1 MQAGLL
7 GRRGLGVDR
16 GPCPGFPV
24 HSLSAPPEL
33 TCGVSKGTYATFG
46 SAVFTGLFFVFSLYY
61 GVDPTDLKGTILS
74 TVVPAVVPS
83 SAPFVGAVGVILS
96 IAAFFGLIRWVL
108 VSWEKQRVR
117 GVAVLT
123 GLLAGGLTIPAPT
136 VAVWFW
142 VMGAVVSAL

>member
-1 MQAGLL
+1 M
-7 GRRGLGVDR
+7 
-16 GPCPGFPV
+16 
-24 HSLSAPPEL
+24 
-33 TCGVSKGTYATFG
+33 SKGTYATFG
-46 SAVFTGLFFVFSLYY
+46 SAVFTGLFFVLSLYY

-74 TVVPAVVPS
+74 AVVPAVVPS

-96 IAAFFGLIRWVL
+96 IAAFFGLVRWVL

-117 GVAVLT
+117 GVAVLA

-136 VAVWFW
+136 AAVWFW